1 MPYLPDSPSED
12 YVNQRIARKIVIGL
26 AVILLFQASWILF
39 DRRAIAAPTPGDQL
53 IDARIISTE
62 GNLTG
67 TTLRNIATA
76 SCQVV
81 VFYHST
87 CPVCDRIAPFW
98 QRTQRVTTNTGN
110 IPVIWVSVSASDTG
124 ARAFLSR
131 HELSSNDALG
141 VVSIRELKRLGIT
154 AWPRFLLVDSAGH
167 YTAEGPRKPAD
178 YKRISGCRLL
188 DSVPQ

>member
-1 MPYLPDSPSED
+1 M
-12 YVNQRIARKIVIGL
+12 NQRIARTIVVGL
-26 AVILLFQASWILF
+26 AVILMFQVSWILF

-53 IDARIISTE
+53 IDARIIST
-62 GNLTG
+62 GGDLTG
-67 TTLRNIATA
+67 TTLRNITTA

-98 QRTQRVTTNTGN
+98 QHTQRVTTKTED

-124 ARAFLSR
+124 ASAFLSR
-131 HELSSNDALG
+131 HDLASNGALG
-141 VVSIRELKRLGIT
+141 VASIRELKRLGIT

-178 YKRISGCRLL
+178 YTRISGCRLL
-188 DSVPQ
+188 DSEPQ